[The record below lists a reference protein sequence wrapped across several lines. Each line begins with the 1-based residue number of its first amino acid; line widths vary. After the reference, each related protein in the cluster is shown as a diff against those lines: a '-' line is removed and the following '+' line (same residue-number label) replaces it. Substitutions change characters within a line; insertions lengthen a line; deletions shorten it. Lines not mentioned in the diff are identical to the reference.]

1 MSTQSITTVILI
13 KEDATN
19 NIEIHNYYLDKLNKE
34 GIPKDNI
41 LVLPLLY
48 NTPTK
53 IIAKTA
59 KAYLDKLINNIPES
73 VSKLII
79 ADSSYFKF
87 ITKVAKVSDHY
98 SAVLLGK
105 YTGYEKYQCVYVPN
119 YKSLFKQP
127 DNKRL
132 IDIGIEALTGSQS
145 TVLIKSAEYGFK
157 HGSDREL
164 LDSLYKYPV
173 LSADIETTGLDLNS
187 EIVSIAF
194 AWSKHDGVA
203 IDLSINGDYYLKRFF
218 ESYKGRLIFHNGLF
232 DAKLLIRSLWMEH
245 PTDYIGM
252 LEGLGYFKTFD
263 DTMIMAYLAK
273 NATTGI
279 SIGLKNIALEYVG
292 NYALESIED
301 LSKYTKQ
308 DLLKYNLIDALATF
322 YCWEKFNSELNSRPY
337 KEIFQPSLVA
347 LLKMMLVG
355 LPMDSDRVKEVHT
368 ILKSKEKVLLEQIQE
383 NSHVLIFNTKL
394 QQEACTTANAKLKK
408 LVKPLE
414 DFKDVIFNPSS
425 HQQLGTL
432 LFDTLKLPII
442 DKTKSGAPATS
453 AEVLKDLANH
463 TEDEEILDLLRFV
476 RELADVT
483 KINGTF
489 IKAFMKEKDFLHG
502 NLKLGGTQSGRLA
515 SNSPNLTNLPAHGT
529 MGKLVK
535 SCIVAPDG
543 WLFAGADFSAL
554 EERIGAILSKDPQ
567 RIKCYTDGMDGHSM
581 RAYKYFSDQMPD
593 IDPDDVNSINSIETK
608 YPELRRKS
616 KGPTFAL
623 QYMGTAHT
631 LHKRTGFPKDQANQI
646 YNAFHELY
654 KVSGDFNNQNRK
666 FMEEHGYVECAF
678 GLKLKT
684 PIITKCVMNTSITPY
699 EADKEARSAN
709 NAITQSWGMLL
720 NRAMNATNKRI
731 EDAGYGTE
739 ILPCNMIHD
748 AGYFLV
754 KDTAKCIKFLND
766 VLIQEMEWNDDDAIR
781 STDVPMKAS
790 LEIGKSWDK
799 LEPLNNNASVEE
811 INALHFRSIISY

>member
-1 MSTQSITTVILI
+1 MSTQSTVILI
-13 KEDATN
+13 KEDACITT
-19 NIEIHNYYLDKLNKE
+19 EIQNYYLNKLRNE
-34 GIPKDNI
+34 GISPDEV

-59 KAYLDKLINNIPES
+59 KAYLDKLMHKIPTS

-87 ITKVAKVSDHY
+87 ITKVNKVSDAY
-98 SAVLLGK
+98 CQILRGK

-127 DNKRL
+127 ENKRL
-132 IDIGIEALTGSQS
+132 IDLGIETLMGVYTGDG
-145 TVLIKSAEYGFK
+145 LNISAEYGFK
-157 HGSDREL
+157 HGSDREI

-173 LSADIETTGLDLNS
+173 LSADIETRGLDLDS

-194 AWSKHDGVA
+194 AWSTFDGVA
-203 IDLSINGDYYLKRFF
+203 IDLSINGDYYLKKFF
-218 ESYKGRLIFHNGLF
+218 ESYKGQLIFHNGLF

-245 PTDYIGM
+245 PTDRTGM
-252 LEGLGYFKTFD
+252 LEGLNYFKNFD

-273 NATTGI
+273 NATTGT
-279 SIGLKNIALEYVG
+279 SLGLKNLALEFAGY
-292 NYALESIED
+292 YALEHIED
-301 LSKYTKQ
+301 LSRYSKKE
-308 DLLKYNLIDALATF
+308 LLKYNLIDALSTF
-322 YCWEKFNSELNSRPY
+322 YCWEQYHDQLDSRPY
-337 KEIFQPSLVA
+337 KEIFQPSFVT

-355 LPMDSDRVKEVHT
+355 LPMDSNRVDEVHT

-383 NSHVLIFNTKL
+383 NNHVKNFTKIL
-394 QQEACTTANAKLKK
+394 QETACTTANSKLKK
-408 LVKPLE
+408 LVKTIE
-414 DFKDVIFNPSS
+414 QFYDVKFNPSS
-425 HQQLGTL
+425 HQQLALL
-432 LFDTLKLPII
+432 LFGHLQLPIL

-453 AEVLKDLANH
+453 ADVLKDLANH
-463 TEDEEILDLLRFV
+463 TQDVEILDLLKFV
-476 RELADVT
+476 TELADVT

-489 IKAFMKEKDFLHG
+489 IKAFLKEKNFLHG

-515 SNSPNLTNLPAHGT
+515 SNSPNLTNLPAHGP
-529 MGKLVK
+529 MGKLIK

-593 IDPDDVNSINSIETK
+593 IDPNNVDSINSIQTK

-631 LHKRTGFPKDQANQI
+631 LHKRTGFPKDQAKQI
-646 YNAFHELY
+646 YDAFHELY
-654 KVSGDFNNQNRK
+654 KVSGDFNDQNRK

-678 GLKLKT
+678 GLKLQT
-684 PIITKCVMNTSITPY
+684 PIITKCIMGNSITPY

-709 NAITQSWGMLL
+709 NAVTQSWGMLL

-731 EDAGYGTE
+731 EEAGYGTD

-748 AGYFLV
+748 AGYFIV
-754 KDTAKCIKFLND
+754 RDTPEHIKFLND
-766 VLIQEMEWNDDDAIR
+766 VLIEEMEWNDDDAIR
-781 STDVPMKAS
+781 STDVPMCAQ

-799 LEPLNNNASVEE
+799 LTPIGEL
-811 INALHFRSIISY
+811 

>member
-1 MSTQSITTVILI
+1 MSTQSTVILI
-13 KEDATN
+13 KEDACITT
-19 NIEIHNYYLDKLNKE
+19 EIQNYYLNKLRNE
-34 GIPKDNI
+34 GISPDEV

-59 KAYLDKLINNIPES
+59 KAYLDKLIHKIPTS

-79 ADSSYFKF
+79 ADSNYFKF
-87 ITKVAKVSDHY
+87 ITKVNKVSDAY
-98 SAVLLGK
+98 CQILRGK
-105 YTGYEKYQCVYVPN
+105 YAGYEKYKCVYVPN

-127 DNKRL
+127 ENKRL
-132 IDIGIEALTGSQS
+132 IDLGIETLMGVYTGDG
-145 TVLIKSAEYGFK
+145 LNLSAEYGFK
-157 HGSDREL
+157 HGSDREI

-173 LSADIETTGLDLNS
+173 LSADIETRGLDLDS

-194 AWSKHDGVA
+194 AWSTFDGVA
-203 IDLSINGDYYLKRFF
+203 IDLSINGDYYLKKFF
-218 ESYKGRLIFHNGLF
+218 ESYKGQLIFHNGLF

-245 PTDYIGM
+245 PTDRAGM
-252 LEGLGYFKTFD
+252 LEGLNYFKNFD

-273 NATTGI
+273 NATTGT
-279 SIGLKNIALEYVG
+279 SLGLKNLALEFAGY
-292 NYALESIED
+292 YALEHIED
-301 LSKYTKQ
+301 LSRYSKKE
-308 DLLKYNLIDALATF
+308 LLKYNLIDALSTF
-322 YCWEKFNSELNSRPY
+322 YCWEQYHDQLDSRPY
-337 KEIFQPSLVA
+337 KEIFQPSFVT

-355 LPMDSDRVKEVHT
+355 LPMDSNRVNEVHT

-383 NSHVLIFNTKL
+383 NNHVKNFTKVL
-394 QQEACTTANAKLKK
+394 QETACTTANSKLKK
-408 LVKPLE
+408 LVKTIE
-414 DFKDVIFNPSS
+414 QFYDVKFNPSS
-425 HQQLGTL
+425 HQQLALL
-432 LFDTLKLPII
+432 LFGHLQLPIL

-453 AEVLKDLANH
+453 ADVLKDLANH
-463 TEDEEILDLLRFV
+463 TQDVEILDLLKFIT
-476 RELADVT
+476 ELADVT

-489 IKAFMKEKDFLHG
+489 IKAFLKEKDFLHG

-515 SNSPNLTNLPAHGT
+515 SNSPNLTNLPAHGP
-529 MGKLVK
+529 MGKLIK

-593 IDPDDVNSINSIETK
+593 IDPNNVDSINSIQTK

-631 LHKRTGFPKDQANQI
+631 LHKRTGFPKDQAKQI
-646 YNAFHELY
+646 YDAFHELY
-654 KVSGDFNNQNRK
+654 KVSDDFNDQNRK
-666 FMEEHGYVECAF
+666 FMEKHGYVECAF
-678 GLKLKT
+678 GLKLQT
-684 PIITKCVMNTSITPY
+684 PIITKCIMGNSITPY

-709 NAITQSWGMLL
+709 NAVTQSWGMLL

-731 EDAGYGTE
+731 EEAGYGE
-739 ILPCNMIHD
+739 DILPCNMIHD
-748 AGYFLV
+748 AGYFIV
-754 KDTAKCIKFLND
+754 RDTPEHIKFLND
-766 VLIQEMEWNDDDAIR
+766 VLIEEMEWNDDDAIR
-781 STDVPMKAS
+781 STDVPMCAQ

-799 LEPLNNNASVEE
+799 LTPIGE
-811 INALHFRSIISY
+811 I

>member
-1 MSTQSITTVILI
+1 MSTQSTVILI
-13 KEDATN
+13 KEDACITT
-19 NIEIHNYYLDKLNKE
+19 EIQNYYLNKLRNE
-34 GIPKDNI
+34 GISPNEV

-59 KAYLDKLINNIPES
+59 KAYLDKLIHKIPTS

-79 ADSSYFKF
+79 ADSNYFKF
-87 ITKVAKVSDHY
+87 ITKVNKVSDAY
-98 SAVLLGK
+98 CQILRGK
-105 YTGYEKYQCVYVPN
+105 YAGYEKYKCVYVPN

-127 DNKRL
+127 ENKRL
-132 IDIGIEALTGSQS
+132 IDLGIETLMGVYTGDG
-145 TVLIKSAEYGFK
+145 LNLSAEYGFK
-157 HGSDREL
+157 HGSDREI

-173 LSADIETTGLDLNS
+173 LSADIETRGLDLDS

-194 AWSKHDGVA
+194 AWSTFDGVA
-203 IDLSINGDYYLKRFF
+203 IDLSINGDYYLKKFF
-218 ESYKGRLIFHNGLF
+218 ESYKGQLIFHNGLF

-245 PTDYIGM
+245 PTDRAGM
-252 LEGLGYFKTFD
+252 LEGLNYFKNFD

-273 NATTGI
+273 NATTGT
-279 SIGLKNIALEYVG
+279 SLGLKNLALEFAGY
-292 NYALESIED
+292 YALEHIED
-301 LSKYTKQ
+301 LSRYSKKE
-308 DLLKYNLIDALATF
+308 LLKYNLIDALSTF
-322 YCWEKFNSELNSRPY
+322 YCWEQYHDQLDSRPY
-337 KEIFQPSLVA
+337 KEIFQPSFVT

-355 LPMDSDRVKEVHT
+355 LPMDSNRVNEVHT

-383 NSHVLIFNTKL
+383 NNHVKNFTKVL
-394 QQEACTTANAKLKK
+394 QETACTTANSKLKK
-408 LVKPLE
+408 LVKTIE
-414 DFKDVIFNPSS
+414 QFYDVKFNPSS
-425 HQQLGTL
+425 HQQLALL
-432 LFDTLKLPII
+432 LFGHLQLPIL

-453 AEVLKDLANH
+453 ADVLKDLANH
-463 TEDEEILDLLRFV
+463 TQDVEILDLLKFV
-476 RELADVT
+476 TELADVT

-489 IKAFMKEKDFLHG
+489 IKAFLKEKDFLHG

-515 SNSPNLTNLPAHGT
+515 SNSPNLTNLPAHGP
-529 MGKLVK
+529 MGKLIK

-593 IDPDDVNSINSIETK
+593 IDPNDVDSINSIQTK

-631 LHKRTGFPKDQANQI
+631 LHKRTGFPKDQAKQI
-646 YNAFHELY
+646 YDAFHELY
-654 KVSGDFNNQNRK
+654 KVSDDFNDQNRK
-666 FMEEHGYVECAF
+666 FMEKHGYVECAF
-678 GLKLKT
+678 GLKLQT
-684 PIITKCVMNTSITPY
+684 PIITKCIMGNSITPY

-709 NAITQSWGMLL
+709 NAVTQSWGMLL

-731 EDAGYGTE
+731 EEAGYGE
-739 ILPCNMIHD
+739 DILPCNMIHD
-748 AGYFLV
+748 AGYFIV
-754 KDTAKCIKFLND
+754 RDTPEHIKFLND
-766 VLIQEMEWNDDDAIR
+766 VLIEEMEWNDDDAIR
-781 STDVPMKAS
+781 STDVPMCAQ

-799 LEPLNNNASVEE
+799 LTPIGE
-811 INALHFRSIISY
+811 I

>member
-1 MSTQSITTVILI
+1 MSTQSTAILI
-13 KEDATN
+13 KEDACITT
-19 NIEIHNYYLDKLNKE
+19 EIQNYYLNKLRNE
-34 GIPKDNI
+34 GISPDEV

-59 KAYLDKLINNIPES
+59 KAYLDKLIHKIPTS

-79 ADSSYFKF
+79 ADSNYFKF
-87 ITKVAKVSDHY
+87 ITKVNKVSDAYCQILH
-98 SAVLLGK
+98 GK
-105 YTGYEKYQCVYVPN
+105 YAGYEKYKCVYVPN

-127 DNKRL
+127 ENKRL
-132 IDIGIEALTGSQS
+132 IDLGIETLMGVYTGDG
-145 TVLIKSAEYGFK
+145 LNLSAEYGFK
-157 HGSDREL
+157 HGSDREI

-173 LSADIETTGLDLNS
+173 LSADIETRGLDLDS

-194 AWSKHDGVA
+194 AWSTFDGVA
-203 IDLSINGDYYLKRFF
+203 IDLSINGDYYLKKFF
-218 ESYKGRLIFHNGLF
+218 ESYKGQLIFHNGLF

-245 PTDYIGM
+245 PTDRAGM
-252 LEGLGYFKTFD
+252 LEGLNYFKNFD

-273 NATTGI
+273 NATTGT
-279 SIGLKNIALEYVG
+279 SLGLKNLALEFAGY
-292 NYALESIED
+292 YALEHIED
-301 LSKYTKQ
+301 LSRYSKKE
-308 DLLKYNLIDALATF
+308 LLKYNLIDALSTF
-322 YCWEKFNSELNSRPY
+322 YCWEQYHDQLDSRPY
-337 KEIFQPSLVA
+337 KEIFQPSFVT

-355 LPMDSDRVKEVHT
+355 LPMDSNRVNEVHT

-383 NSHVLIFNTKL
+383 NNHVKNFTKVL
-394 QQEACTTANAKLKK
+394 QETACTTANSKLKK
-408 LVKPLE
+408 LVKTIE
-414 DFKDVIFNPSS
+414 QFYDVKFNPSS
-425 HQQLGTL
+425 HQQLALL
-432 LFDTLKLPII
+432 LFGHLQLPIL

-453 AEVLKDLANH
+453 ADVLKDLANH
-463 TEDEEILDLLRFV
+463 TQDVEILDLLKFV
-476 RELADVT
+476 TELADVT

-489 IKAFMKEKDFLHG
+489 IKAFLKEKDFLHG

-515 SNSPNLTNLPAHGT
+515 SNSPNLTNLPAHGP
-529 MGKLVK
+529 MGKLIK

-593 IDPDDVNSINSIETK
+593 IDPNDVNSINSIQTK

-631 LHKRTGFPKDQANQI
+631 LHKRTGFPKDQAKQI
-646 YNAFHELY
+646 YDAFHELY
-654 KVSGDFNNQNRK
+654 KISDDFNKQNRK
-666 FMEEHGYVECAF
+666 FMEKHGYVECAF
-678 GLKLKT
+678 GLKLRT
-684 PIITKCVMNTSITPY
+684 PIITKCIMGNSITPY

-709 NAITQSWGMLL
+709 NAVTQSWGMLL

-731 EDAGYGTE
+731 EEAGYGE
-739 ILPCNMIHD
+739 DILPCNMIHD
-748 AGYFLV
+748 AGYFIV
-754 KDTAKCIKFLND
+754 RDTPEHIKFLND
-766 VLIQEMEWNDDDAIR
+766 VLIEEMEWNDDDAIR
-781 STDVPMKAS
+781 STDVPMCAQ

-799 LEPLNNNASVEE
+799 LTPIGE
-811 INALHFRSIISY
+811 I

>member
-1 MSTQSITTVILI
+1 MSTQSTVILI
-13 KEDATN
+13 KEDACITT
-19 NIEIHNYYLDKLNKE
+19 EIQNYYLNKLRNE
-34 GIPKDNI
+34 GISPNEV

-59 KAYLDKLINNIPES
+59 KAYLDKLIHKIPTS

-79 ADSSYFKF
+79 ADSNYFKF
-87 ITKVAKVSDHY
+87 ITKVNKVSDAY
-98 SAVLLGK
+98 CQILRGK
-105 YTGYEKYQCVYVPN
+105 YAGYEKYKCVYVPN

-127 DNKRL
+127 ENKRL
-132 IDIGIEALTGSQS
+132 IDLGIETLMGVYTGDG
-145 TVLIKSAEYGFK
+145 LNLSAEYGFK
-157 HGSDREL
+157 HGSDREI

-173 LSADIETTGLDLNS
+173 LSADIETRGLDLDS

-194 AWSKHDGVA
+194 AWSTFDGVA
-203 IDLSINGDYYLKRFF
+203 IDLSINGDYYLKKFF
-218 ESYKGRLIFHNGLF
+218 ESYKGQLIFHNGLF

-245 PTDYIGM
+245 PTDRAGM
-252 LEGLGYFKTFD
+252 LEGLNYFKNFD

-273 NATTGI
+273 NATTGT
-279 SIGLKNIALEYVG
+279 SLGLKNLALEFAGYYALEY
-292 NYALESIED
+292 IED
-301 LSKYTKQ
+301 LSRYSKKE
-308 DLLKYNLIDALATF
+308 LLKYNLIDALSTF
-322 YCWEKFNSELNSRPY
+322 YCWEQYHDQLDSRPY
-337 KEIFQPSLVA
+337 KEIFQPSFVT

-355 LPMDSDRVKEVHT
+355 LPMDSNRVNEVHT

-383 NSHVLIFNTKL
+383 NNHVKNFTKVL
-394 QQEACTTANAKLKK
+394 QETACTTANSKLKK
-408 LVKPLE
+408 LVKTIE
-414 DFKDVIFNPSS
+414 QFYDVKFNPSS
-425 HQQLGTL
+425 HQQLALL
-432 LFDTLKLPII
+432 LFGHLQLPIL

-453 AEVLKDLANH
+453 ADVLKDLANH
-463 TEDEEILDLLRFV
+463 TQDVEILDLLKFV
-476 RELADVT
+476 TELADVT

-489 IKAFMKEKDFLHG
+489 IKAFLKEKDFLHG

-515 SNSPNLTNLPAHGT
+515 SNSPNLTNLPAHGP
-529 MGKLVK
+529 MGKLIK

-593 IDPDDVNSINSIETK
+593 IDPNDVDSINSIQTK

-631 LHKRTGFPKDQANQI
+631 LHKRTGFPKDQAKQI
-646 YNAFHELY
+646 YDAFHELY
-654 KVSGDFNNQNRK
+654 KVSDDFNDQNRK
-666 FMEEHGYVECAF
+666 FMEKHGYVECAF
-678 GLKLKT
+678 GLKLQT
-684 PIITKCVMNTSITPY
+684 PIITKCIMGNSITPY

-709 NAITQSWGMLL
+709 NAVTQSWGMLL

-731 EDAGYGTE
+731 EEAGYGE
-739 ILPCNMIHD
+739 DILPCNMIHD
-748 AGYFLV
+748 AGYFIV
-754 KDTAKCIKFLND
+754 RDTPEHIKFLND
-766 VLIQEMEWNDDDAIR
+766 VLIEEMEWNDDDAIR
-781 STDVPMKAS
+781 STDVPMCAQ

-799 LEPLNNNASVEE
+799 LTPIGE
-811 INALHFRSIISY
+811 I

>member
-1 MSTQSITTVILI
+1 MSTQSTVILI
-13 KEDATN
+13 KEDACITT
-19 NIEIHNYYLDKLNKE
+19 EIQNYYLNKLRNE
-34 GIPKDNI
+34 GISPNEV

-59 KAYLDKLINNIPES
+59 KAYLDKLIHKIPTS

-79 ADSSYFKF
+79 ADSNYFKF
-87 ITKVAKVSDHY
+87 ITKVNKVSDAY
-98 SAVLLGK
+98 CQILRGK
-105 YTGYEKYQCVYVPN
+105 YAGYEKYKCVYVPN

-127 DNKRL
+127 ENKRL
-132 IDIGIEALTGSQS
+132 IDLGIETLMGVYTGDG
-145 TVLIKSAEYGFK
+145 LNLSAEYGFK
-157 HGSDREL
+157 HGSDREI

-173 LSADIETTGLDLNS
+173 LSADIETRGLDLDS

-194 AWSKHDGVA
+194 AWSTFDGVA
-203 IDLSINGDYYLKRFF
+203 IDLSINGDYYLKKFF
-218 ESYKGRLIFHNGLF
+218 ESYKGQLIFHNGLF

-245 PTDYIGM
+245 PTDRAGM
-252 LEGLGYFKTFD
+252 LEGLNYFKNFD

-273 NATTGI
+273 NATTGT
-279 SIGLKNIALEYVG
+279 SLGLKNLALEFAGY
-292 NYALESIED
+292 YALEHIED
-301 LSKYTKQ
+301 LSRYSKKE
-308 DLLKYNLIDALATF
+308 LLKYNLIDALSTF
-322 YCWEKFNSELNSRPY
+322 YCWEQYHDQLDSRPY
-337 KEIFQPSLVA
+337 KEIFQPSFVT

-355 LPMDSDRVKEVHT
+355 LPMDSNRVNEVHT

-383 NSHVLIFNTKL
+383 NNHVKNFTKVL
-394 QQEACTTANAKLKK
+394 QETACTTANSKLKK
-408 LVKPLE
+408 LVKTIE
-414 DFKDVIFNPSS
+414 QFYDVKFNPSS
-425 HQQLGTL
+425 HQQLALL
-432 LFDTLKLPII
+432 LFGHLQLPIL

-453 AEVLKDLANH
+453 ADVLKDLANH
-463 TEDEEILDLLRFV
+463 TQDVEILDLLKFV
-476 RELADVT
+476 TELADVT

-489 IKAFMKEKDFLHG
+489 IKAFLKEKDFLHG

-515 SNSPNLTNLPAHGT
+515 SNSPNLTNLPAHGP
-529 MGKLVK
+529 MGKLIK

-593 IDPDDVNSINSIETK
+593 IDPNNVDSINSIQTK

-631 LHKRTGFPKDQANQI
+631 LHKRTGFPKDQAKQI
-646 YNAFHELY
+646 YDAFHELY
-654 KVSGDFNNQNRK
+654 KVSDDFNDQNRK
-666 FMEEHGYVECAF
+666 FMEKHGYVECAF
-678 GLKLKT
+678 GLKLQT
-684 PIITKCVMNTSITPY
+684 PIITKCIMGNSITPY

-709 NAITQSWGMLL
+709 NAVTQSWGMLL

-731 EDAGYGTE
+731 EEAGYGE
-739 ILPCNMIHD
+739 DILPCNMIHD
-748 AGYFLV
+748 AGYFIV
-754 KDTAKCIKFLND
+754 RDTPEHIKFLND
-766 VLIQEMEWNDDDAIR
+766 VLIEEMEWNDDDAIR
-781 STDVPMKAS
+781 STDVPMCAQ

-799 LEPLNNNASVEE
+799 LTPIGE
-811 INALHFRSIISY
+811 I

>member
-1 MSTQSITTVILI
+1 MSTQSTIILI
-13 KEDATN
+13 KEDACITT
-19 NIEIHNYYLDKLNKE
+19 EIQNYYLNKLRNE
-34 GIPKDNI
+34 GISPDEV

-59 KAYLDKLINNIPES
+59 KAYLDKLIHKIPTS

-87 ITKVAKVSDHY
+87 ITKVNKVSDAY
-98 SAVLLGK
+98 CQILRGK

-127 DNKRL
+127 ENKRL
-132 IDIGIEALTGSQS
+132 IDLGIETLMGVYTGDG
-145 TVLIKSAEYGFK
+145 LNISAEYGFK
-157 HGSDREL
+157 HGSDREI

-173 LSADIETTGLDLNS
+173 LSADIETRGLDLDS

-194 AWSKHDGVA
+194 AWSTFDGVA
-203 IDLSINGDYYLKRFF
+203 IDLSINGDYYLKKFF
-218 ESYKGRLIFHNGLF
+218 ESYKGQLIFHNGLF
-232 DAKLLIRSLWMEH
+232 DAKLLIKSLWMEH
-245 PTDYIGM
+245 PTDRAGM
-252 LEGLGYFKTFD
+252 LEGLNYFKNFD

-273 NATTGI
+273 NATTGT
-279 SIGLKNIALEYVG
+279 SLGLKNLALEFAGY
-292 NYALESIED
+292 YALEHIED
-301 LSKYTKQ
+301 LSRYSKKE
-308 DLLKYNLIDALATF
+308 LLKYNLIDALSTF
-322 YCWEKFNSELNSRPY
+322 YCWEQYHDQLDSRPY
-337 KEIFQPSLVA
+337 KEIFQPSFVT

-355 LPMDSDRVKEVHT
+355 LPMDSNRVDEVHT

-383 NSHVLIFNTKL
+383 NNHVKNFTKIL
-394 QQEACTTANAKLKK
+394 QETACTTANSKLKK
-408 LVKPLE
+408 LVKTIE
-414 DFKDVIFNPSS
+414 QFYDVKFNPSS
-425 HQQLGTL
+425 HQQLALL
-432 LFDTLKLPII
+432 LFGHLQLPIL

-453 AEVLKDLANH
+453 ADVLKDLANH
-463 TEDEEILDLLRFV
+463 TQDVEIIDLLKFV
-476 RELADVT
+476 TDLADVT

-489 IKAFMKEKDFLHG
+489 IKAFLKEKNFLHG

-515 SNSPNLTNLPAHGT
+515 SNSPNLTNLPAHGP
-529 MGKLVK
+529 MGKLIK

-543 WLFAGADFSAL
+543 WLFAGADFAAL
-554 EERIGAILSKDPQ
+554 EERIGAILSNDPN
-567 RIKCYTDGMDGHSM
+567 RIKVYTDGMDGHSM

-593 IDPDDVNSINSIETK
+593 IDPNDVDSINSIQIK

-631 LHKRTGFPKDQANQI
+631 LHKRTGFPKDQAKQI
-646 YNAFHELY
+646 YDAFHELY

-678 GLKLKT
+678 GLKLQT
-684 PIITKCVMNTSITPY
+684 PIITKCIMGNSITPY

-709 NAITQSWGMLL
+709 NAVTQSWGMLL

-731 EDAGYGTE
+731 EEAGYGTD

-748 AGYFLV
+748 AGYFIV
-754 KDTAKCIKFLND
+754 RDTPEHIKFLND
-766 VLIQEMEWNDDDAIR
+766 VLIEEMEWNDDDAIR
-781 STDVPMKAS
+781 STDVPMCAQ

-799 LEPLNNNASVEE
+799 LTPIGE
-811 INALHFRSIISY
+811 I

>member
-1 MSTQSITTVILI
+1 MSTQSTVILI
-13 KEDATN
+13 KEDACITT
-19 NIEIHNYYLDKLNKE
+19 EIQNYYLNKLRNE
-34 GIPKDNI
+34 GISPNEV

-59 KAYLDKLINNIPES
+59 KAYLDKLIHKIPTS

-79 ADSSYFKF
+79 ADSNYFKF
-87 ITKVAKVSDHY
+87 ITKVNKVSDAY
-98 SAVLLGK
+98 CQILRGK
-105 YTGYEKYQCVYVPN
+105 YAGYEKYKCVYVPN

-127 DNKRL
+127 ENKRL
-132 IDIGIEALTGSQS
+132 IDLGIETLMGVYTGDG
-145 TVLIKSAEYGFK
+145 LNLSAEYGFK
-157 HGSDREL
+157 HGSDREI

-173 LSADIETTGLDLNS
+173 LSADIETRGLDLDS

-194 AWSKHDGVA
+194 AWSTFDGVA
-203 IDLSINGDYYLKRFF
+203 IDLSINGDYYLKKFF
-218 ESYKGRLIFHNGLF
+218 ESYKGQLIFHNGLF

-245 PTDYIGM
+245 PTDRAGM
-252 LEGLGYFKTFD
+252 LEGLNYFKNFD

-273 NATTGI
+273 NATTGT
-279 SIGLKNIALEYVG
+279 SLGLKNLALEFAGY
-292 NYALESIED
+292 YALEHIED
-301 LSKYTKQ
+301 LSRYSKKE
-308 DLLKYNLIDALATF
+308 LLKYNLIDALSTF
-322 YCWEKFNSELNSRPY
+322 YCWEQYHDQLDSRPY
-337 KEIFQPSLVA
+337 KEIFQPSFVT

-355 LPMDSDRVKEVHT
+355 LPMDSNRVNEVHT

-383 NSHVLIFNTKL
+383 NNHVKNFTKVL
-394 QQEACTTANAKLKK
+394 QETACTTANSKLKK
-408 LVKPLE
+408 LVKTIE
-414 DFKDVIFNPSS
+414 QFYDVKFNPSS
-425 HQQLGTL
+425 HQQLALL
-432 LFDTLKLPII
+432 LFGHLQLPIL

-453 AEVLKDLANH
+453 ADVLKDLANH
-463 TEDEEILDLLRFV
+463 TQDVEILDLLKFIT
-476 RELADVT
+476 ELADVT

-489 IKAFMKEKDFLHG
+489 IKAFLKEKDFLHG

-515 SNSPNLTNLPAHGT
+515 SNSPNLTNLPAHGP
-529 MGKLVK
+529 MGKLIK

-593 IDPDDVNSINSIETK
+593 IDPNNVDSINSIQTK

-631 LHKRTGFPKDQANQI
+631 LHKRTGFPKDQAKQI
-646 YNAFHELY
+646 YDAFHELY
-654 KVSGDFNNQNRK
+654 KVSDDFNDQNRK
-666 FMEEHGYVECAF
+666 FMEKHGYVECAF
-678 GLKLKT
+678 GLKLQT
-684 PIITKCVMNTSITPY
+684 PIITKCIMGNSITPY

-709 NAITQSWGMLL
+709 NAVTQSWGMLL

-731 EDAGYGTE
+731 EEAGYGE
-739 ILPCNMIHD
+739 DILPCNMIHD
-748 AGYFLV
+748 AGYFIV
-754 KDTAKCIKFLND
+754 RDTPEHIKFLND
-766 VLIQEMEWNDDDAIR
+766 VLIEEMEWNDDDAIR
-781 STDVPMKAS
+781 STDVPMCAQ

-799 LEPLNNNASVEE
+799 LTPIGE
-811 INALHFRSIISY
+811 I